1 MAVVLIS
8 ILLTGCETTP
18 PDDSEFTVSPKTVA
32 VASAPLL
39 PIRRGVRVP
48 KARVQ
53 MRTLGAPIQASN
65 AQRIPAV
72 VRRPHAIAAVI
83 PRPRATTAEAADK
96 PVVQPSGLAFEWPV
110 EGRVIAHFGRSSDGL
125 RNDGI
130 NIAAEPGTPIH
141 ASAGGAV
148 IYAAKLKGYGKL
160 ILIRHDNRYIT
171 AYAHAQGILVS
182 QGDHVSRGDVIG
194 YSGATGDVRAP
205 QLHFE
210 IRQGVKPVDPKP
222 LLFAAR
228 ES

>member
-1 MAVVLIS
+1 MAAGLLFV
-8 ILLTGCETTP
+8 LLTGCETVP
-18 PDDSEFTVSPKTVA
+18 PDEPEFAASPRTVA
-32 VASAPLL
+32 VASAPLQ

-53 MRTLGAPIQASN
+53 MQTLTAIRAANPQQA
-65 AQRIPAV
+65 PAV
-72 VRRPHAIAAVI
+72 SPRPRAIAPVI
-83 PRPRATTAEAADK
+83 PRPRVVATEAADN
-96 PVVQPSGLAFEWPV
+96 PVARRSGIAFEWPV
-110 EGRVIAHFGRSSDGL
+110 EGRVIAHFGRGGGS

-141 ASAGGAV
+141 AAAGGTV
-148 IYAAKLKGYGKL
+148 IFADKLKGYGKL

-171 AYAHAQGILVS
+171 AYAHAQGILVT
-182 QGDHVSRGDVIG
+182 QGDHVTRGDVIG
-194 YSGATGDVRAP
+194 YSGATGDVGAP

-222 LLFAAR
+222 LLMAAR